1 MMILKVYA
9 SGGGG
14 GRGGVGTTVA
24 PGMNNMGPTRGYG
37 GMGIR
42 DIVAAAGGANSQGR
56 ARGARGGNISTAELA
71 RRNTRARGGR

>member
-14 GRGGVGTTVA
+14 SRGGVGTTTA
-24 PGMNNMGPTRGYG
+24 PGMSNMGPTRGYG

-71 RRNTRARGGR
+71 RRSTRARGGR

>member
-9 SGGGG
+9 NGGGGG
-14 GRGGVGTTVA
+14 GRTRIA
-24 PGMNNMGPTRGYG
+24 PGMNNYGPTRGYG

-42 DIVAAAGGANSQGR
+42 NIVASAGGANRQGR
-56 ARGARGGNISTAELA
+56 ARGARGGNISTGELA

>member
-9 SGGGG
+9 SGGGAG
-14 GRGGVGTTVA
+14 NTRRA

>member
-1 MMILKVYA
+1 MMFLKVYA
-9 SGGGG
+9 SGGGAG
-14 GRGGVGTTVA
+14 NTLIA
-24 PGMNNMGPTRGYG
+24 PGMNNKGPTRGYG

>member
-1 MMILKVYA
+1 MLFKTLSVFA
-9 SGGGG
+9 ESSS
-14 GRGGVGTTVA
+14 GGVGTTTA

-42 DIVAAAGGANSQGR
+42 DIVAAAGGANRQGR
-56 ARGARGGNISTAELA
+56 ATGARGGNISTAELA